1 MATGWWVANTVTPSP
16 FVFTLTMGTPVIEKT
31 EDVNVTPA
39 GFDLTLG
46 WGTPVNGLSVS
57 PAPLDLTLDW
67 GTPVVIRD
75 EVATPAGMNLTLA
88 GGTPDVISTA
98 HQFPTPAGVNLGL
111 TWGTPVVT
119 IVPPVAYNAVGPG
132 VYGYGSV
139 SDFSFTAAAGADVF
153 VVVANDR
160 SAVPSGGV
168 TYGGVAMTQVA
179 SAIHNNTSAYGGV
192 TVYRLAGAGTG
203 ASKTVTVA
211 SGSGWLAA
219 NAISFTG
226 VHATVTAATNTGTGT
241 LASQTVS
248 LTSPVGLQIFSGGN
262 AGGTTAAFGSFTGV
276 TNRYNTVNAGS
287 ALTINTVSASGTV
300 SASTNNPW
308 AAVFINL

>member
-16 FVFTLTMGTPVIEKT
+16 FAFTLTMGTPVIEKT

-88 GGTPDVISTA
+88 GGTPEVISTA

-119 IVPPVAYNAVGPG
+119 IVPPTAYDAVGPG
-132 VYGYGSV
+132 ESGFGSV

-160 SAVPSGGV
+160 SAAHSGGA

-179 SAIHNNTSAYGGV
+179 SAIHNNTSANGGV
-192 TVYRLAGAGTG
+192 AVYRLAGAGTG
-203 ASKTVTVA
+203 GAQTVSVA
-211 SGSGWLAA
+211 NGSGWMIA
-219 NAISFTG
+219 NAISFTE
-226 VHATVTAATNTGTGT
+226 VHATITTATNTGTGT

-248 LTSPVGLQIFSGGN
+248 LTSPVGLQILSGGN
-262 AGGTTAAFGSFTGV
+262 GGGTTTTFGSFTGV
-276 TNRYNTVNAGS
+276 TNRYNKKSTGS
-287 ALTINTVSASGTV
+287 LLAINTVTASGTV